1 MRRAM
6 IAAVVAGS
14 RAGHRSWGRAR
25 PRQWGCSQR
34 DTRQGLVRPGGCR
47 VSGSVSPDSPHRAPV
62 AGSRPRALTRWCV
75 ARGGGAVQAGFFSS
89 LLAYMHLS
97 PLLISATLNADGEET
112 LPEKGS
118 HPHLHRLHHRT
129 FQGLRQEA
137 VCAGSSLRRTDGPR
151 SRTPLRPAQSGWEAG
166 FGDAPQIREEAAV
179 GLDEG
184 DWHALNAKGRGGD
197 GEGGGGG
204 AGEKGASGVLGMS
217 LLSWRNRR
225 PRPAIL
231 FEGGLPSRTRFKN
244 GEALNCLS
252 ILRSP
257 CIHSLR
263 SVSLNASVSIL
274 SLLIVDP
281 HRVRC
286 AACGLGRKLKPEE
299 VRHFANT
306 ARRVAAALQTTRN
319 R

>member
-1 MRRAM
+1 MAKKR
-6 IAAVVAGS
+6 S
-14 RAGHRSWGRAR
+14 RK
-25 PRQWGCSQR
+25 
-34 DTRQGLVRPGGCR
+34 
-47 VSGSVSPDSPHRAPV
+47 RAPTRTYTV
-62 AGSRPRALTRWCV
+62 YIIELSRDCVRKPCAL
-75 ARGGGAVQAGFFSS
+75 A
-89 LLAYMHLS
+89 
-97 PLLISATLNADGEET
+97 PLYVGQTAHD
-112 LPEKGS
+112 PE
-118 HPHLHRLHHRT
+118 H
-129 FQGLRQEA
+129 
-137 VCAGSSLRRTDGPR
+137 
-151 SRTPLRPAQSGWEAG
+151 PLRPAQSGWEAG

-263 SVSLNASVSIL
+263 SVSLTASVSIL